1 MSIKRHFVGN
11 CHDVKLVNGITGT
24 PTNIATQANLK
35 AICGTQCATYLKLG
49 PWGVCALADGQI
61 DGPGHG
67 GNIEVAQQE
76 GYACA
81 VVCIGSII
89 D

>member
-1 MSIKRHFVGN
+1 MVT
-11 CHDVKLVNGITGT
+11 GITGI

-35 AICGTQCATYLKLG
+35 AICGTQCATYLKL
-49 PWGVCALADGQI
+49 PEWDVCALDDGQI

-67 GNIEVAQQE
+67 GNIEVSQQE
-76 GYACA
+76 GYGCA
-81 VVCIGSII
+81 VVCIGNII